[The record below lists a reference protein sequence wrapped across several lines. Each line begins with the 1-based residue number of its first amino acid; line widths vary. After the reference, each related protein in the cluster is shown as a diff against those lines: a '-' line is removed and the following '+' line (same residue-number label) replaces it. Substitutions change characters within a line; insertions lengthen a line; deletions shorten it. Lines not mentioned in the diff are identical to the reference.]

1 MFRKPLLLSILLF
14 ISGVTAAQTRLWTFR
29 QCLDTALVRN
39 ITVNQTRYSN
49 ELNKVQLAQTR
60 AGRIPSLNASAGEA
74 LNLGKNIDPTT
85 NSFVTEAYHSTNLGI
100 TSGLTLFN
108 GLQTTNTI
116 RQQRLNVEA
125 GEYETE
131 KVKNDIT
138 LNITTGYLQVLF
150 AKEVLASAKIQ
161 EEATAAQEGRTEKW
175 VNAGKLPE
183 SDLLQIRSQLASDR
197 LAVINAENQLEL
209 AKVTLMQLMEIPVTD
224 DFDVEIPALDILV
237 SEIPLSNEQIFEKS
251 LTVQPQITGA
261 SLRSGASEMAL
272 RVSEG
277 ARWPR
282 VNLGANL
289 NTNFASGR
297 KKNAVNSGSYPFFEQ
312 IWDNVGQSFSM
323 GLTIPIYSNRQ
334 IRSNIERAKI
344 NLATTRLNE
353 SNVRNTLR
361 KNVEQTWADVRAAGK
376 KYDAVQQQVIAMEA
390 TYRNAETKYQV
401 GVMHATDFLIQK
413 NNYEQAKSSLIQAK
427 FDYIFKQKILG
438 FYQGNTI
445 EF

>member
-209 AKVTLMQLMEIPVTD
+209 AKVTLMQLMEIPVSD

>member
-1 MFRKPLLLSILLF
+1 MFRKPLLLSILLL
-14 ISGVTAAQTRLWTFR
+14 ISGITAAQTRLWTFR

-39 ITVNQTRYSN
+39 ITINQTRYSN
-49 ELNKVQLAQTR
+49 ELDKVQLAQTKS
-60 AGRIPSLNASAGEA
+60 ARIPSLNASAGEA
-74 LNLGKNIDPTT
+74 LNLGKNVDPTT
-85 NSFVTEAYHSTNLGI
+85 NTFVTEAYHSTNMGI
-100 TSGLTLFN
+100 ASSLTLFN

-125 GEYETE
+125 GEYETG

-150 AKEVLASAKIQ
+150 AKEILASAKIQ
-161 EEATAAQEGRTEKW
+161 EEATAAQEERTEKW
-175 VNAGKLPE
+175 VNAGKVPE
-183 SDLLQIRSQLASDR
+183 NDLLQIRSQLASDR
-197 LAVINAENQLEL
+197 LAVINAENQLDL
-209 AKVTLMQLMEIPVTD
+209 SKVTLMQLMEIPVTAG
-224 DFDVEIPALDILV
+224 FDVVTPELELLV
-237 SEIPLSNEQIFEKS
+237 VEVPLSNEQIFEKS

-261 SLRSGASEMAL
+261 MLRSSASDMAL

-282 VNLGANL
+282 VTFGANL

-297 KKNAVNSGSYPFFEQ
+297 KKSAVNPEMYPFFEQ
-312 IWDNVGQSFSM
+312 IWDNIGQSFTM
-323 GLTIPIYSNRQ
+323 GLTIPVHSNRQ
-334 IRSNIERAKI
+334 IKSNIERAKI

-353 SNVRNTLR
+353 MNVRNTLR
-361 KNVEQTWADVRAAGK
+361 KNVEQTWADVRAAQK
-376 KYDAVQQQVIAMEA
+376 KYDAVRQQVIAMEA
-390 TYRNAETKYQV
+390 SYRNAETKYEV

-427 FDYIFKQKILG
+427 YDYIFKQKILG
-438 FYQGNTI
+438 FYQGTPI